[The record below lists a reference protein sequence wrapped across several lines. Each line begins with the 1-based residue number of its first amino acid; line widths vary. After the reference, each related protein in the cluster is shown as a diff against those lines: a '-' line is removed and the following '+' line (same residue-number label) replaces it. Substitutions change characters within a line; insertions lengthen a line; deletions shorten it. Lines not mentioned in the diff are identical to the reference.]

1 MLLTGAFAQQSR
13 QLLHEGNQAYK
24 EGNYEQAES
33 LYRSA
38 VEKDKGDFI
47 GNFNLGTALYRQ
59 GRYEEAVEQFI
70 ASYPLQEDPK
80 LVAKACHNVGNSW
93 LQQRKWKEAADA
105 YKEAL
110 KNNPNDEKSRYNLA
124 YAQAMMKK
132 DPPQQ
137 QDQDKQ
143 NEENKD
149 KKEGQREKK
158 DQNQGQGDDQEDKKD
173 KEQQEQQSQG
183 SENQN
188 KQKQQQQH
196 QLSKAEAKRLLDAS
210 NNAERKTQAKVM
222 VGKKQKKEKTKIE
235 KDW

>member
-1 MLLTGAFAQQSR
+1 MFAQQAR
-13 QLLHEGNQAYK
+13 QLLHEGNKAYK

-38 VEKDKGDFI
+38 LEKDKGDFI
-47 GNFNLGTALYRQ
+47 GNYNLGTALYRQ
-59 GRYEEAVEQFI
+59 GRYEEAVEQFV

-80 LVAKACHNVGNSW
+80 LIAKACHNVGNSW
-93 LQQRKWKEAADA
+93 LQQRKWKEAIDA

-110 KNNPNDEKSRYNLA
+110 KNNPNDDKSRYNLA
-124 YAQAMMKK
+124 YAQAMLKK

-137 QDQDKQ
+137 QQQKDQNQDDENQDK
-143 NEENKD
+143 KD
-149 KKEGQREKK
+149 GQQDKK
-158 DQNQGQGDDQEDKKD
+158 DQNKNQGEDNEEKKD
-173 KEQQEQQSQG
+173 DDQQEQQSSGEDQQ
-183 SENQN
+183 E
-188 KQKQQQQH
+188 KQKKQKQH

-222 VGKKQKKEKTKIE
+222 LGKKQKKEKGKIE